1 MKTKTLYI
9 TAVLFLVLPP
19 LFWGCSAERKNI
31 NDPDSP
37 NYQIGVTLKLGDGT
51 ELKEGTTITG
61 HEPITIAFSDE
72 MTSCSVSGSMGNAMA
87 AGNLDWED
95 TKTYTITP
103 GVGNVYPEGSGQV
116 LGLKCTS
123 VEGKELDN
131 SYTFVTENAVYVSS
145 GLNTINPGDP
155 SNDGTKTSPLS
166 VIQTG
171 VNLADDLY
179 DTARVNVAE
188 GDYNVACALSPSA
201 VYAVE
206 MKEGISLY
214 GGYSENFNNYNSST
228 YISKITDTSTSGTG
242 SGELNPVT
250 AIYCGSSITNSTV
263 IDGFTITI
271 GTNGGTHAGIYCENG
286 SPKVTN
292 NIIIC
297 SSSSSGFYSHGILL
311 SSSSAIIQNNT
322 INPGGSIGE
331 TNGIYC
337 ISTSTPTIDEN
348 TVDGGSGDS
357 TYGVR
362 LDSSSDATITNN
374 VISGGDWDTEG
385 ICIRV
390 RISSPIITGNTF
402 NLTSPAL
409 TSTYAIYEV
418 DDSSDPA
425 NVTNNDFNYNGNW
438 YRDELA
444 GATITIGNY
453 SGTTITIG
461 AYDRLLFDSEPTGFN
476 NYSTSENINIP

>member
-19 LFWGCSAERKNI
+19 LFWGCSAERNNI

-242 SGELNPVT
+242 SSEFNPIS
-250 AIYCGSSITNSTV
+250 AIYCDSTITNNTV

-271 GTNGGTHAGIYCENG
+271 GKDNGTHSAIYCNGG
-286 SPKVTN
+286 SPTIKN
-292 NIIIC
+292 NIIQGQDLANA
-297 SSSSSGFYSHGILL
+297 SLLSHGILF

-322 INPGGSIGE
+322 IDPGTSTVNSTGL
-331 TNGIYC
+331 YC
-337 ISTSTPTIDEN
+337 VSTSTLTIENNTLSGGVGDSSYVIRTEGGSDAIISYNNITGGDWSTEGISIRVYNSAPTITDNTFNILSTLKWETYSITEENGTSDPLSVKRNNFNYDGYWYLDEN
-348 TVDGGSGDS
+348 T
-357 TYGVR
+357 
-362 LDSSSDATITNN
+362 
-374 VISGGDWDTEG
+374 
-385 ICIRV
+385 
-390 RISSPIITGNTF
+390 
-402 NLTSPAL
+402 
-409 TSTYAIYEV
+409 
-418 DDSSDPA
+418 
-425 NVTNNDFNYNGNW
+425 
-438 YRDELA
+438 
-444 GATITIGNY
+444 
-453 SGTTITIG
+453 TTIDKNNPGTFVTTG
-461 AYDRLLFDSEPTGFN
+461 DGNESLFDSGSWN
-476 NYSTSENINIP
+476 NSSSYIP